1 MTITVYPTRETFTTT
16 PRAILASRPIAATAV
31 VPTRETFPTAPR
43 AFLASRPIAAT
54 ALVAVLV
61 SVAVGGIILQQ
72 IVHTPWGLPGHRG
85 LFWLAP
91 LIAARWA
98 IDRPSTALGIA
109 AASSTGILLIDPSM
123 GVHVASLLLAG
134 FLVDL
139 AASASVIRRHPWI
152 MLPLAP
158 MILLVNLMNPF
169 VHNLALAPLSVVL
182 TGMWFYVQGHLLW
195 GAAAGIAGM
204 GAGVLGRHGLNRLHW
219 PVTRPLTAPGT
230 DLSGQK

>member
-1 MTITVYPTRETFTTT
+1 MTTSLIEMRRPVIAESRFIRIALPTV
-16 PRAILASRPIAATAV
+16 ATAV
-31 VPTRETFPTAPR
+31 VAVIVT
-43 AFLASRPIAAT
+43 
-54 ALVAVLV
+54 VAV
-61 SVAVGGIILQQ
+61 AGIILQQ

-123 GVHVASLLLAG
+123 GVHVASLLIAG

-139 AASASVIRRHPWI
+139 AASAAFIRRHPWT

-158 MILLVNLMNPF
+158 LILLVNLMNPF
-169 VHNLALAPLSVVL
+169 VHNLAQSPLSAVIS
-182 TGMWFYVQGHLLW
+182 GMWFYVQGHLLW
-195 GAAAGIAGM
+195 GIAAGIVGM
-204 GAGVLGRHGLNRLHW
+204 GAGVLGKTWLGRLHW
-219 PVTRPLTAPGT
+219 SGHPGR
-230 DLSGQK
+230 